1 MKTNFLILS
10 LAATAALTNFTS
22 CIDDEDMD
30 ATSQQIL
37 DQKKNAEL
45 VKAQTALV
53 NAQAALAKAEVTA
66 QTDLI
71 NAKNDLVNAKV
82 NFKVFNGLTG
92 QSQNLYSIYLGMLDA
107 ESAYE
112 NAQENLL
119 YAQQN
124 YDVAVA
130 NSEADVAT
138 NKNRYSQWLAVAEYD
153 VAIYEKQIEGY
164 KEAIANYE
172 EAGTAEQIE
181 ALTKEIEDL
190 QAQLDAVNVKRAE
203 YKAEIESQNAGLSS
217 QIDVLHSRMNTLSDE
232 NGDTTYPNDEALNSL
247 QAKINALQKRLE
259 EEVEKKTGIVS
270 YPNDKDL
277 NAIQAKLNELE
288 AQKEE
293 VQAEY
298 DEWKDAEV
306 HLSFT
311 VLDYSVIKN
320 APLFDYYNGFSRD
333 ENTIYGDFKNSQIVS
348 NTYDYYGYW
357 KSWSEEVDGSTTYL
371 SCNVFDWS
379 SSYAMFEAFYATLKN
394 ITEEYSYYKETLKT
408 QYNMFAKLEKGFT
421 DLYEAKVATRY
432 DYEKKLSDLAD
443 EISDY
448 KQKKSDY
455 IADINEEISDTY
467 DAKTDYI
474 NDLYK
479 QIGILCGM
487 MPSTTKVELEN
498 EKNELTVKISGK
510 RSILNVYIGIQ
521 NEFYNYEDGLA
532 CLNSKLQKAQSDLVI
547 AQNNV
552 ETYKSALEKI
562 ESGLWSSSRN
572 VETLKLALENAQK
585 KADTAK
591 TNLDYYIELYKATLE
606 AVSKMLEA

>member
-66 QTDLI
+66 KTDLI

-107 ESAYE
+107 ESDYE

-119 YAQQN
+119 YAKQN

-130 NSEADVAT
+130 ESEADIAK

-203 YKAEIESQNAGLSS
+203 YKAEIENQNEGLSS
-217 QIDVLHSRMNTLSDE
+217 QIDVLYSRMNTLGDE
-232 NGDTTYPNDEALNSL
+232 NGNITYPNDEKLASL
-247 QAKINALQKRLE
+247 QAKI
-259 EEVEKKTGIVS
+259 
-270 YPNDKDL
+270 Y
-277 NAIQAKLNELE
+277 ELE
-288 AQKEE
+288 AQKVK

-298 DEWKDAEV
+298 DEWKDAEE

-311 VLDYSVIKN
+311 VLDYSVIEN
-320 APLFDYYNGFSRD
+320 APLFYYNNGFSLD
-333 ENTIYGDFKNSQIVS
+333 ENTISGDFKNSQIVS
-348 NTYDYYGYW
+348 NTYDYYSHW
-357 KSWSEEVDGSTTYL
+357 ESWFEVVDGSTTTL
-371 SCNVFDWS
+371 SCEIYERYWYS
-379 SSYAMFEAFYATLKN
+379 SEAMFEAFYKSLKN
-394 ITEEYSYYKETLKT
+394 ITEEYSYYKGTLKT
-408 QYNMFAKLEKGFT
+408 QYNMLATLEKEFT
-421 DLYEAKVATRY
+421 DLYKAKDATRK
-432 DYEKKLSDLAD
+432 DYEKQLSDLAD

-448 KQKKSDY
+448 KQQKSDY
-455 IADINEEISDTY
+455 ISDI
-467 DAKTDYI
+467 
-474 NDLYK
+474 YK
-479 QIGILCGM
+479 QINILYGM

-510 RSILNVYIGIQ
+510 RNILNVYIGIQ
-521 NEFYNYEDGLA
+521 NEFYDYEDGLA
-532 CLNSKLQKAQSDLVI
+532 CLNRKLQNAQSDLVN

-562 ESGLWSSSRN
+562 ESGLWSSSQN

>member
-119 YAQQN
+119 SAQQK

-130 NSEADVAT
+130 NSEADVAM
-138 NKNRYSQWLAVAEYD
+138 NKNSYSQWLAVAQYN
-153 VAIYEKQIEGY
+153 VAIYEKQIEEY

-288 AQKEE
+288 AQKEK

-298 DEWKDAEV
+298 DEWKDAEE

-311 VLDYSVIKN
+311 VLDYSVIEN
-320 APLFDYYNGFSRD
+320 APLFYEYNGFSRD
-333 ENTIYGDFKNSQIVS
+333 ENTILGDFKNSQIVS
-348 NTYDYYGYW
+348 DAWY
-357 KSWSEEVDGSTTYL
+357 
-371 SCNVFDWS
+371 
-379 SSYAMFEAFYATLKN
+379 SSYGCGWNEDIDGTSEYLYCQVCYTYSSDYHFNAFYATLKN
-394 ITEEYSYYKETLKT
+394 ITEAYSNYSGTLKT
-408 QYNMFAKLEKGFT
+408 QYNMLAKLEKEFT
-421 DLYEAKVATRY
+421 GLYEAKVATRDYY
-432 DYEKKLSDLAD
+432 DQKLSDLAD

-448 KQKKSDY
+448 QQQKSDY

-479 QIGILCGM
+479 QIGILYGM

-498 EKNELTVKISGK
+498 EKNELTVKINGK
-510 RSILNVYIGIQ
+510 ESIRSVYIGIQ
-521 NEFYNYEDGLA
+521 NEYYNYEDGLA
-532 CLNSKLQKAQSDLVI
+532 RLNSKLQNAQSNLVD
-547 AQNNV
+547 AQNDV
-552 ETYKSALEKI
+552 ERYKSALEKI
-562 ESGLWSSSRN
+562 ESGLWSSSQN

>member
-107 ESAYE
+107 ESDYE

-119 YAQQN
+119 YAKQN

-130 NSEADVAT
+130 NSEADVAK
-138 NKNRYSQWLAVAEYD
+138 NKNNYSQLLAVAEYD
-153 VAIYEKQIEGY
+153 VAIYEKQIEEY
-164 KEAIANYE
+164 KAAIANYE

-203 YKAEIESQNAGLSS
+203 YKAEIENQNADLSS
-217 QIDVLHSRMNTLSDE
+217 QIDVLHSRMNTLGDE
-232 NGDTTYPNDEALNSL
+232 NGNITYPNDEKLASL
-247 QAKINALQKRLE
+247 QAKI
-259 EEVEKKTGIVS
+259 
-270 YPNDKDL
+270 Y
-277 NAIQAKLNELE
+277 ELE
-288 AQKEE
+288 AQKEK

-298 DEWKDAEV
+298 DEWKDAEE

-311 VLDYSVIKN
+311 VLDYSVIEN
-320 APLFDYYNGFSRD
+320 APLFYYSNGFSRD

-348 NTYDYYGYW
+348 NTYDYYRDW

-371 SCNVFDWS
+371 SCNVFDGS
-379 SSYAMFEAFYATLKN
+379 SSSAKFEAFYKSLKN

-408 QYNMFAKLEKGFT
+408 QYNMFAKLEKEFT
-421 DLYEAKVATRY
+421 GLYEAKVATRD

-448 KQKKSDY
+448 EQQKSDY
-455 IADINEEISDTY
+455 ISDI
-467 DAKTDYI
+467 
-474 NDLYK
+474 YK
-479 QIGILCGM
+479 QIGILYGM

-521 NEFYNYEDGLA
+521 NEYYDYEDGLA
-532 CLNSKLQKAQSDLVI
+532 CLNSKLQNAQSDLVN

-562 ESGLWSSSRN
+562 ESGLWSSSQN

>member
-66 QTDLI
+66 KTDLI

-119 YAQQN
+119 YAKQN

-203 YKAEIESQNAGLSS
+203 YKAEIENQNAEYAS
-217 QIDVLHSRMNTLSDE
+217 QIKSLEYRLRTLGDE
-232 NGDTTYPNDEALNSL
+232 NGNITYPNDEKLASL
-247 QAKINALQKRLE
+247 QAKI
-259 EEVEKKTGIVS
+259 
-270 YPNDKDL
+270 Y
-277 NAIQAKLNELE
+277 ELE

-298 DEWKDAEV
+298 DEWKDAEE

-311 VLDYSVIKN
+311 VLDYSVIEK
-320 APLFDYYNGFSRD
+320 APLFYYYNGFSCD

-348 NTYDYYGYW
+348 NTYDYNWYW
-357 KSWSEEVDGSTTYL
+357 KSWSEEVDGSTTTL
-371 SCNVFDWS
+371 SCYVFDWS
-379 SSYAMFEAFYATLKN
+379 SSSAKFEAFYKSLKN

-408 QYNMFAKLEKGFT
+408 QYNMLATLEKEFT
-421 DLYEAKVATRY
+421 GLYEAKVATRD
-432 DYEKKLSDLAD
+432 DYEKQLSDLAD

-448 KQKKSDY
+448 KQQKSDY
-455 IADINEEISDTY
+455 ISDIN
-467 DAKTDYI
+467 
-474 NDLYK
+474 K
-479 QIGILCGM
+479 QINILYGM
-487 MPSTTKVELEN
+487 MPSTTKAELEN
-498 EKNELTVKISGK
+498 EKNELTVKINGK

-532 CLNSKLQKAQSDLVI
+532 CLNSKLQNAQSDLVN

-562 ESGLWSSSRN
+562 ESGLWSSSQN

>member
-66 QTDLI
+66 KTDLI

-107 ESAYE
+107 ESDYE

-119 YAQQN
+119 YDKQK

-130 NSEADVAT
+130 ESEADIAT

-153 VAIYEKQIEGY
+153 VAIYEKQIEEY

-217 QIDVLHSRMNTLSDE
+217 QIEVLYSRMNTLGDE
-232 NGDTTYPNDEALNSL
+232 NGNITYPNDEKLASL
-247 QAKINALQKRLE
+247 QAKI
-259 EEVEKKTGIVS
+259 
-270 YPNDKDL
+270 Y
-277 NAIQAKLNELE
+277 ELE
-288 AQKEE
+288 AQKEK

-298 DEWKDAEV
+298 DEWKDAEE

-311 VLDYSVIKN
+311 VLDYSVIEK
-320 APLFDYYNGFSRD
+320 APLFYYDNNGFSRD
-333 ENTIYGDFKNSQIVS
+333 ENTISGDFKNSEIIS
-348 NTYDYYGYW
+348 STSDYSWSRKY
-357 KSWSEEVDGSTTYL
+357 WSEEVDGSTTTLY
-371 SCNVFDWS
+371 CYIHERYS
-379 SSYAMFEAFYATLKN
+379 SEAMFAAFYATLKN

-421 DLYEAKVATRY
+421 DLYEAKVATRD
-432 DYEKKLSDLAD
+432 DYEKKLNDLAD

-448 KQKKSDY
+448 EQQKSDY
-455 IADINEEISDTY
+455 ISDI
-467 DAKTDYI
+467 
-474 NDLYK
+474 YK
-479 QIGILCGM
+479 QIGILYGM
-487 MPSTTKVELEN
+487 MPSTTKAELEN

-510 RSILNVYIGIQ
+510 RRILNVYIGIQ
-521 NEFYNYEDGLA
+521 NEFCNYEDGLA
-532 CLNSKLQKAQSDLVI
+532 CLNSKLQNAQSDLVN

-562 ESGLWSSSRN
+562 ESGLWSSSQN

-591 TNLDYYIELYKATLE
+591 TNLDYYIELYKATL
-606 AVSKMLEA
+606 

>member
-1 MKTNFLILS
+1 MKANFLILS

-82 NFKVFNGLTG
+82 NFEVFNGLTG

-119 YAQQN
+119 YAKQN

-130 NSEADVAT
+130 NSEADIAT
-138 NKNRYSQWLAVAEYD
+138 NKNRYSQWLAVAQYN
-153 VAIYEKQIEGY
+153 VAIYEKQIEDY

-203 YKAEIESQNAGLSS
+203 YKAEIENQNAEYAS
-217 QIDVLHSRMNTLSDE
+217 QILSLQYRLNTLGDE
-232 NGDTTYPNDEALNSL
+232 NGNITYPNDEKLASL
-247 QAKINALQKRLE
+247 QAKI
-259 EEVEKKTGIVS
+259 
-270 YPNDKDL
+270 Y
-277 NAIQAKLNELE
+277 ELE
-288 AQKEE
+288 AQKEK

-298 DEWKDAEV
+298 DEWKDAEE

-311 VLDYSVIKN
+311 VLDYSVIEN
-320 APLFDYYNGFSRD
+320 APLFYDYNGFSRD
-333 ENTIYGDFKNSQIVS
+333 ENTISGDFKNSQIVS
-348 NTYDYYGYW
+348 DAWYSSYW
-357 KSWSEEVDGSTTYL
+357 CGWYEDIDGTSEYL
-371 SCNVFDWS
+371 SCLVCNTYS
-379 SSYAMFEAFYATLKN
+379 SDYYFKAFYATLKN
-394 ITEEYSYYKETLKT
+394 ITEAYSNYSGTLKT
-408 QYNMFAKLEKGFT
+408 QYNMLATLEKEFT
-421 DLYEAKVATRY
+421 GLYEDKVATRDYY
-432 DYEKKLSDLAD
+432 DQKLSDLAD

-448 KQKKSDY
+448 EQQKSDY
-455 IADINEEISDTY
+455 ISDIN
-467 DAKTDYI
+467 
-474 NDLYK
+474 K
-479 QIGILCGM
+479 QINILYGM
-487 MPSTTKVELEN
+487 MPSTTKAELEN
-498 EKNELTVKISGK
+498 EKNELTVKINGK
-510 RSILNVYIGIQ
+510 ESIRNVYIGIQ
-521 NEFYNYEDGLA
+521 NEYYNYEDGLA
-532 CLNSKLQKAQSDLVI
+532 CLNSKLQNAQSNLVD
-547 AQNNV
+547 AQNDV
-552 ETYKSALEKI
+552 ERYKSALEKI
-562 ESGLWSSSRN
+562 ESGLWSSSQN